1 MAQDI
6 MVHRKRILI
15 RIEECSAQ
23 RAGGTV
29 RKQGITSYSPSRC
42 SRIDMVS
49 F

>member
-15 RIEECSAQ
+15 RIEECSA